1 MDLLSDKPKL
11 GHITTFGG
19 NPVIAAAALATLKEL
34 LHTDVIAQVPK
45 KEAVFREL
53 LQHQLIVEMRGKGL
67 MLALLFEDA
76 ETANQLV
83 LKAKEKELILFW
95 LLFEKRAVRISP
107 PLTISED
114 EIKLGCSI
122 ILECLDEI
130 KNEKQSSIVN

>member
-1 MDLLSDKPKL
+1 LLSDKPKL

-130 KNEKQSSIVN
+130 KNEKRSSIVN

>member
-130 KNEKQSSIVN
+130 KNEKRSSIVN